1 MESQSFHA
9 FCNICTVSSTG
20 FSINEMPEEDLK
32 RKPTERR
39 SQESCP
45 CLDRDRR
52 WMEDTLSDLCSRE
65 GDKRGERKA
74 ARLRPADRV
83 ICVSCKQTREK
94 AKRKRTSTEA
104 SREENNEWIRDE
116 STHWPPC
123 LLSFFSSGLRE
134 TPLRSQTG
142 PPACSECL
150 SYSEQEKT
158 LKVNMA
164 AVWQNS
170 AGY

>member
-1 MESQSFHA
+1 MLFAISA
-9 FCNICTVSSTG
+9 LSSTG
-20 FSINEMPEEDLK
+20 FSINEIPEEDLK
-32 RKPTERR
+32 RKPKEG

-94 AKRKRTSTEA
+94 AERKRTSEA
-104 SREENNEWIRDE
+104 SREENNEWIRWEHTLTSLSPFFFLVWTERD
-116 STHWPPC
+116 STS
-123 LLSFFSSGLRE
+123 LSNWSTCMFRVSIVFWARKDIKS
-134 TPLRSQTG
+134 
-142 PPACSECL
+142 
-150 SYSEQEKT
+150 
-158 LKVNMA
+158 
-164 AVWQNS
+164 
-170 AGY
+170 

>member
-1 MESQSFHA
+1 MESERFHA
-9 FCNICTVSSTG
+9 FCNICTVSSTS
-20 FSINEMPEEDLK
+20 FSINEIPEEDLK
-32 RKPTERR
+32 WKPKGGR

-94 AKRKRTSTEA
+94 AERKRTSEA

-116 STHWPPC
+116 STRTD
-123 LLSFFSSGLRE
+123 LLVSFLFSRLDWERLHFALKLVHLHVQSVYRI
-134 TPLRSQTG
+134 
-142 PPACSECL
+142 L
-150 SYSEQEKT
+150 SK
-158 LKVNMA
+158 KRH
-164 AVWQNS
+164 
-170 AGY
+170 

>member
-1 MESQSFHA
+1 MLFA
-9 FCNICTVSSTG
+9 NICTVSSTG
-20 FSINEMPEEDLK
+20 FSINEIPEEDLK

-39 SQESCP
+39 SHESRP

-65 GDKRGERKA
+65 GDKRGERKG

-94 AKRKRTSTEA
+94 AERKRTSTEA

-123 LLSFFSSGLRE
+123 LLSFFSSGPRE
-134 TPLRSQTG
+134 TPLRSRTG

-158 LKVNMA
+158 LKVNTA